1 MEEWFLS
8 GKRGRVVRLRRFV
21 CTPRWIRLPI
31 YYFRFLIFFLLFF
44 FLFFFRI
51 HRRIR
56 SEEEQS
62 GIIINRS
69 KGNNI
74 VPFLEKIFEQCMLR
88 RDNIFHL
95 AIEKS
100 NTRKKRKKEE
110 SNHLVTRTDLAPLR
124 NFVIPFR
131 FDHDHGEKRGFC
143 VTFRR
148 WSSPI
153 GTRSILL
160 SSTFSIFYLTL
171 PLPSS
176 SSPFFSKP
184 I

>member
-1 MEEWFLS
+1 MVSFGEKGTCREI
-8 GKRGRVVRLRRFV
+8 KK
-21 CTPRWIRLPI
+21 IRLYTEVDKI
-31 YYFRFLIFFLLFF
+31 AEYFRFLIFFSSFLFP
-44 FLFFFRI
+44 FFFRI
-51 HRRIR
+51 HRWIR

-148 WSSPI
+148 
-153 GTRSILL
+153 
-160 SSTFSIFYLTL
+160 
-171 PLPSS
+171 
-176 SSPFFSKP
+176 
-184 I
+184 

>member
-1 MEEWFLS
+1 MVSFGEKGTCREI
-8 GKRGRVVRLRRFV
+8 KK
-21 CTPRWIRLPI
+21 IRLYTEMDKI
-31 YYFRFLIFFLLFF
+31 AEYFRFLIFFSSFLFP
-44 FLFFFRI
+44 FFFRI

-100 NTRKKRKKEE
+100 NTRKKKGKKGIE
-110 SNHLVTRTDLAPLR
+110 SPGDTDGPCATAKLR
-124 NFVIPFR
+124 NSFSIRSRPR
-131 FDHDHGEKRGFC
+131 REKRILCYIPSMKF
-143 VTFRR
+143 TDRSFFR
-148 WSSPI
+148 
-153 GTRSILL
+153 
-160 SSTFSIFYLTL
+160 
-171 PLPSS
+171 PL
-176 SSPFFSKP
+176 FLYF